1 MCITQGGSINMR
13 NKHFFKIYAKVN
25 KGESILRGM
34 DAWCRFWI
42 NTSEILNGLFTCSR
56 DSRDGY
62 HSCERTKCFVNDG
75 VVQRGKKLT
84 MGEQLE
90 PFRETKK
97 LFFNERKKRT
107 I

>member
-1 MCITQGGSINMR
+1 MR

-62 HSCERTKCFVNDG
+62 HSCERTKCFVNDDVLFREKKKINNG
-75 VVQRGKKLT
+75 RTTWTVQRNEKTIFKGSVREKLK
-84 MGEQLE
+84 GV
-90 PFRETKK
+90 
-97 LFFNERKKRT
+97 
-107 I
+107 